1 MDWMLIGI
9 GVGLVMTGLVM
20 GLGLGLNWGS
30 RQILARTHYPHMK
43 SAVPIKRSRRSEQW
57 LGEIS

>member
-1 MDWMLIGI
+1 MDWMIIAI

-30 RQILARTHYPHMK
+30 RQVLARTHYPHLK
-43 SAVPIKRSRRSEQW
+43 TPVPVKRSRRPEEW
-57 LGEIS
+57 PEEIS